1 MISVRVCAAGT
12 KKDLRCEPAGLEVI
26 KSKLRDNIHNKQN
39 PELNVKLAVVCL
51 RARVTLCWDIYYKIF
66 IYSLRCV
73 CAASIFPVC
82 VCEGLR
88 VCCCAWFVLP
98 ECGGPLCAYLV
109 KVLIHK

>member
-12 KKDLRCEPAGLEVI
+12 KKDLRCEPAGVEVI

-66 IYSLRCV
+66 IYSLRFV
-73 CAASIFPVC
+73 CAASLFPVC
-82 VCEGLR
+82 VCVRDFVFVVVRGSYCRNVVADCVHIWLR
-88 VCCCAWFVLP
+88 C
-98 ECGGPLCAYLV
+98 
-109 KVLIHK
+109 